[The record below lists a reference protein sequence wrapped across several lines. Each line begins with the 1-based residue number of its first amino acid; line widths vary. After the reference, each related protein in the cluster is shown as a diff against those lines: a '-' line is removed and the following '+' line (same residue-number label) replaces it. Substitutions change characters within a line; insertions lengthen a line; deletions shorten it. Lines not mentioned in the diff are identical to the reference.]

1 MKELDLQNATLL
13 KKFLGVN
20 YDNYDIKHCQDI
32 CTLTRMCLVAMVC
45 WSILVVLG
53 VLVLGV
59 LSVLLTAFSLITLFF
74 PEGYQAPLFILEL
87 GAVSLGVI
95 TGLGCIFTIAA
106 AIMTSDG
113 QLGFAPE
120 YMKRPLRKLFK
131 KKLSSEV
138 SGDTLPK
145 EKVPSQ
151 TWIAIKEMYKSV
163 KENTCIKVRM

>member
-13 KKFLGVN
+13 KKFLKVK
-20 YDNYDIKHCQDI
+20 YYSYEIRDCQDI

-59 LSVLLTAFSLITLFF
+59 AGVLLTSFSLITLYL

-95 TGLGCIFTIAA
+95 AGLGCISVIAA
-106 AIMTSDG
+106 TTLVSDG
-113 QLGFAPE
+113 TMEFAPE

-131 KKLSSEV
+131 KKSS
-138 SGDTLPK
+138 SSDTPPK
-145 EKVPSQ
+145 EEVPSQ
-151 TWIAIKEMYKSV
+151 TWIAVKGMYKSV
-163 KENTCIKVRM
+163 KEKTCIKVKL